1 MNKGARILVVDDKRE
16 IRRCLEMSLED
27 KGYTVMAAESGEKA
41 LALLQQ
47 NPADVAIIDLLL
59 PGIDGIEL
67 TQKIREFSSLPIII
81 LSAIGDDTKKVEALE
96 RGADDYVTKPF
107 NIEEVVARIRS
118 VLRRVVGAKEVDPI
132 LTYGDLV
139 IDFEHRDVSLSGTP
153 IKLTPMEYELLKYMV
168 CNAGRVLTRR
178 MLLTAIWGPGH
189 EEDTQSL
196 RVLVRQLRKKIE
208 QTPAQ
213 PRFILTD
220 PEVHEEVFMEFLC
233 KKGFA

>member
-220 PEVHEEVFMEFLC
+220 PGVGYRF
-233 KKGFA
+233 KPDPT